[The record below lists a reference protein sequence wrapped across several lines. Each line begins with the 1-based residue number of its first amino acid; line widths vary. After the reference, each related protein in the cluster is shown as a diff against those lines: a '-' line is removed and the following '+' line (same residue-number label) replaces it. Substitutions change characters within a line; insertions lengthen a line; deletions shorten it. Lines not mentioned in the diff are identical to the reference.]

1 MSESVA
7 SMALEAETV
16 ESGAESVESVVA
28 LTGRSMASHPAL
40 SDDFSHPDRFVS
52 RHNGPRDTEIAG
64 MAQVVGYESL
74 AQLIDATVPAEI
86 RMSRPLK
93 IEKSRSEQI
102 GRAHV

>member
-7 SMALEAETV
+7 SMALGAEMV
-16 ESGAESVESVVA
+16 ESGTELVESRVT

-40 SDDFSHPDRFVS
+40 SDDFAHPDRFVS

-74 AQLIDATVPAEI
+74 SQLIDATVPAEI
-86 RMSRPLK
+86 RMSRPLRDR
-93 IEKSRSEQI
+93 KS
-102 GRAHV
+102 VV